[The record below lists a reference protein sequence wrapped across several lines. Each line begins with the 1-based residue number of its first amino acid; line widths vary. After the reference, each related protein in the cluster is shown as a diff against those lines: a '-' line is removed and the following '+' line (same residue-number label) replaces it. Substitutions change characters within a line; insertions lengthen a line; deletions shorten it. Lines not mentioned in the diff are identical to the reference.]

1 MTTLISFLG
10 KGKETGGHYRTA
22 SYQFPD
28 GLRTV
33 PFFGMALT
41 EYLKPARLLL
51 VGTSSSMWDVFFEHE
66 APAGDDELLSL
77 IDAVSKGTVDNAMLQ
92 GFAGRLGE
100 KLGIPTQCLLIDY
113 ARDTAGQ
120 TRLLADLADHLDE
133 GEDITLDITHSFRHL
148 PMLALVAA
156 RFLRSTKRITTSGIY
171 YGALEMTPADGSTPV
186 IQLRGLLD
194 MLDWVDALSSYDKDG
209 DFGVFSPLLEADGLS
224 PDVAR
229 QLQDAAFQERVNHIE
244 GAKQKLSPSLDAIAA
259 HTGPIG
265 TLFKDEL
272 VRRVAW
278 VRRKTR
284 HQRELALA
292 RAYLERRDYLRSII
306 FLQEG
311 LVTGEVFR
319 CRGDQNK
326 RSEREEA
333 IRTLRKGNQ
342 DFQQLERLR
351 NALAHGQRSEDDQVN
366 RLLNDESR
374 LRETLSTLTRKLTT

>member
-10 KGKETGGHYRTA
+10 KGKEPGGQYRTA
-22 SYQFPD
+22 GYLFPD

-41 EYLKPARLLL
+41 EHLKPARLLL
-51 VGTSSSMWDVFFEHE
+51 VGTSGSMWDVFFEHE
-66 APAGDDELLSL
+66 APTGDEELLGL
-77 IDAVSKGTVDNAMLQ
+77 IEAVSTGTVDDAMLQ
-92 GFAGRLGE
+92 GFAGRLAE
-100 KLGIPTQCLLIDY
+100 KLRIPTQCLLIDY

-120 TRLLADLADHLDE
+120 TRLLADLAEHLDE
-133 GEDITLDITHSFRHL
+133 GEDIALDITHSFRHL

-156 RFLRSTKRITTSGIY
+156 RFLRSTKRITTTGIY
-171 YGALEMTPADGSTPV
+171 YGALEMTPADGPTPV

-209 DFGVFSPLLEADGLS
+209 DFGVFSSLLEADGLAS
-224 PDVAR
+224 GVAR
-229 QLQDAAFQERVNHIE
+229 QLQDAAFQERVNHVE
-244 GAKQKLSPSLDAIAA
+244 GAKQKLSPSLDAIAE

-278 VRRKTR
+278 VRKNAR
-284 HQRELALA
+284 HERELALA
-292 RAYLERRDYLRSII
+292 SAYLDRRDYLRSSI

-311 LVTGEVFR
+311 LVTGEVFKS
-319 CRGDQNK
+319 RGDQNK

-333 IRTLRKGNQ
+333 IKTLRKGNT
-342 DFQQLERLR
+342 DFQHLERLR
-351 NALAHGQRSEDDQVN
+351 NALAHGQRSEDDTIN
-366 RLLNDESR
+366 RLLMDEEK
-374 LRETLSTLTRKLTT
+374 LRETLRKLIRNLNP